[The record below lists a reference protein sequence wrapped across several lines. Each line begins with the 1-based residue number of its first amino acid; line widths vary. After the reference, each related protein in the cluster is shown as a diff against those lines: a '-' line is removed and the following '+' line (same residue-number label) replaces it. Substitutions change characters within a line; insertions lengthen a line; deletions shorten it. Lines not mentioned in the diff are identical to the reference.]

1 MSKHQTPW
9 TYEESTGFVTD
20 ANDVGIF
27 RVHTRDPET
36 RAVLLHAAEMWE
48 ALKAFRDNS
57 SADSDECTVALDELT
72 DEIESEIAARKP

>member
-1 MSKHQTPW
+1 MSKHPTPW
-9 TYEESTGFVTD
+9 TFVGGILQDRDENAIAQVYTD
-20 ANDVGIF
+20 
-27 RVHTRDPET
+27 DPET